1 MTSDDLYGRLHES
14 AAFVRERAGGR
25 EPTVGLVLGSGLSPF
40 ADHFDD
46 RVVIPY
52 GDIPHFPVSRVA
64 GHAGNLVIGTKNGA
78 TCVAMQG
85 RVHFY
90 EGHSMQTVTFPA
102 RALVALGARTVI
114 ITNAAGG
121 ISHGAGTL
129 MLIRDHIN
137 LFGDNP
143 LCGEN
148 DERLGPR
155 FPDMTYAYAPR
166 LRDIARGVA
175 ADAGIELPEGVYAGV
190 RGPTYETPAEVE
202 MLRRLGGDAVGMST
216 VPETIAVNHMGG
228 EVLGISCITNA
239 AAGVGNETLSH
250 DDVTKTA
257 REVQATFLTL
267 LGGVLEK
274 LA

>member
-1 MTSDDLYGRLHES
+1 M
-14 AAFVRERAGGR
+14 
-25 EPTVGLVLGSGLSPF
+25 LGSGLSPF

-52 GDIPHFPVSRVA
+52 GDIPHFPVSGVV

-78 TCVAMQG
+78 TCAAMQG

-90 EGHSMQTVTFPA
+90 EGYSMQTVTFPV
-102 RALVALGARTVI
+102 RTLVTLGAKTVI

-121 ISHGAGTL
+121 ISHGPGTL
-129 MLIRDHIN
+129 MLIRDHLN
-137 LFGDNP
+137 LTGDNP
-143 LCGEN
+143 LHGPN

-166 LRDIARGVA
+166 LRDIARAVA
-175 ADAGIELPEGVYAGV
+175 TAAGIELPEGVYAGV

-239 AAGVGNETLSH
+239 AAGIGNQALSH
-250 DDVTKTA
+250 DEVTETA
-257 REVQATFLTL
+257 RDVQATFLTL
-267 LGGVLEK
+267 LGGVLER